1 MQGHWVVWANDR
13 PRWQHLAS
21 AGYGIQN
28 QEQNCKGRNEMKA
41 KEHNPEIRPSCEL
54 PLFEQSFTKFEQAH
68 ARASDPATSRQAAA
82 SVSLTNLGK
91 TKEAILDILSS
102 GPKTDEEIAKIF
114 HSWGKVKASPS
125 GLRTRRAW
133 LAQNGFVEA
142 AGGFNEDGTTWGITG
157 KTAAKRNCI
166 VWRLK

>member
-1 MQGHWVVWANDR
+1 MR
-13 PRWQHLAS
+13 SP
-21 AGYGIQN
+21 
-28 QEQNCKGRNEMKA
+28 EK
-41 KEHNPEIRPSCEL
+41 NPEIRKPEPSA
-54 PLFEQSFTKFEQAH
+54 PLFEQSFYKFEQEKSALPEEGEQAH
-68 ARASDPATSRQAAA
+68 ARKTDRPTSHKAAA

-114 HSWGKVKASPS
+114 FAWGKVKSSPS
-125 GLRTRRAW
+125 GLRTRRSW
-133 LAQNGFVEA
+133 LVDHGFVEA

-166 VWRLK
+166 VWKLK